1 MKKDIRY
8 SSIDN
13 VFNVIHRN
21 EKAVYTPIPHIHNGI
36 EIYFNLSDLKNVL
49 IGSNLLTVEKDTII
63 VIPAQCIH
71 NIIPKENQIYDRYVL
86 SIKSTW
92 FDQFLDI
99 IKNYKYNYFVESEKP
114 VIVPVNENKEN
125 FIKCFERLI
134 ACNDTNI
141 FLRMSIFFELLE
153 LLHSSVEKYN
163 GYYYLYEKLSGPQKT
178 VKEIMEYINLHI
190 NENIKVK
197 DIADEFFLTPDYIAK
212 IFKKYTQTQISNYI
226 TIQKMSKA
234 KQLLAKGKTATEVQL
249 ELGYSSYSLFFH
261 TFKKVVGRTPT
272 QFRNRRLRD

>member
-21 EKAVYTPIPHIHNGI
+21 EEPIYSPIPHIHNGI

-63 VIPAQCIH
+63 VIPAQCVH
-71 NIIPKENQIYDRYVL
+71 NIVPKENQAYDRYVL

-114 VIVPVNENKEN
+114 VIVPVNDNKEK
-125 FIKCFERLI
+125 FIECFERLI

-153 LLHSSVEKYN
+153 LLHLSVGKYN
-163 GYYYLYEKLSGPQKT
+163 GQYSLPEEMSGPQKT

-190 NENIKVK
+190 DENIKVK
-197 DIADEFFLTPDYIAK
+197 DIADKFFLTPDYIAK
-212 IFKKYTQTQISNYI
+212 IFKKYTQTQISSYI

-234 KQLLAKGKTATEVQL
+234 KQLLAKGKTATEVQV